1 MAIHRDKNKK
11 QYTNI
16 SNEIFR
22 NQELSLR
29 DRGLLTTLLS
39 LPDNWVYSVEGLAHI
54 LKKDGKHTIRS
65 ALASLEEH
73 GYLVRRQLKSVDG
86 KFQGCEWEIY
96 EVPRKGLPVTDY
108 QKTGN
113 RTTEKS
119 ISENQPQSNSNK
131 ETKNKVIT
139 IQSSEEELYK
149 SKWCYSFVKE
159 QTSEKVAQIV
169 FEELVKNSNK
179 ENVTQ
184 QIFYHICQQIEDY
197 ENPIGNLSAFVK
209 SCIKNYFENPAI
221 QCQPKKKNR
230 DGSLRA
236 EYDFEQLER
245 EILCNQVFEKREPV
259 I

>member
-1 MAIHRDKNKK
+1 MAIYRDKDKK

-29 DRGLLTTLLS
+29 DRGLLATLLS

-73 GYLVRRQLKSVDG
+73 GYLVRRQLKSEDG

-96 EVPRKGLPVTDY
+96 EVPRTGLTDTDY
-108 QKTGN
+108 QKAEKLTAV
-113 RTTEKS
+113 KS
-119 ISENQPQSNSNK
+119 ISENQSQSNSNK
-131 ETKNKVIT
+131 EIKNKVIT

-149 SKWCYSFVKE
+149 SKWCYSLVIE

-179 ENVTQ
+179 EKITPQ
-184 QIFYHICQQIEDY
+184 DFYNICQQIENY
-197 ENPIGNLSAFVK
+197 EKPIGNFRAFVK
-209 SCIKNYFENPAI
+209 SCIKNYFESPAI

-245 EILCNQVFEKREPV
+245 EILCNYSKTGKD
-259 I
+259 

>member
-1 MAIHRDKNKK
+1 MAVIRNRTQQ
-11 QYTNI
+11 QYTNVAN
-16 SNEIFR
+16 SIFR
-22 NQELSLR
+22 NKELSLR

-39 LPDNWVYSVEGLAHI
+39 LPDNWRFSVMGLAEI
-54 LKKDGKHTIRS
+54 LKKDGKHSIS
-65 ALASLEEH
+65 AGLASLEEQ
-73 GYLVRRQLKSVDG
+73 GYLVRRQVKSKDG
-86 KFQGCEWEIY
+86 KFCGYKWEIF
-96 EVPRKGLPVTDY
+96 EEPQMKVPITDFRE
-108 QKTGN
+108 TDN
-113 RTTEKS
+113 PITEKLS
-119 ISENQPQSNSNK
+119 AENQPQSNSNK

-197 ENPIGNLSAFVK
+197 EKPIGNLRAFVK

-245 EILCNQVFEKREPV
+245 EILCN
-259 I
+259 